1 MNRNKL
7 IRIAAL
13 FGALSVILGAFGAHT
28 LKSLLTPDQLQSYEI
43 GVRYQFYHAFA
54 ILFCGLMTDKLLA
67 SKLNM
72 AAGSFIAGILLFSGS
87 IYLLSL
93 KNLIGIENLSWIG
106 PVTPIGGVLFIVGWV
121 FVFLSAKN
129 KTPK

>member
-7 IRIAAL
+7 IRIASL
-13 FGALSVILGAFGAHT
+13 FGVLAVILGAFGAHT
-28 LKSLLTPDQLQSYEI
+28 LKSLLTPDQLQSYET

-54 ILFCGLMTDKLLA
+54 ILFCALLSDKMVS

-87 IYLLSL
+87 IYMLSL
-93 KNLIGIENLSWIG
+93 KSLFGIESLSWLG

-129 KTPK
+129 ETSK